1 MVTAGCAALATTN
14 EVEVDLTR
22 LSSEDSEAAQA
33 MDRVRE
39 RFADPTAVVQVIL
52 DAGPTGDVLT
62 VDGLEALTAAQGT
75 AVDALG
81 DGVRTD
87 GTGDPQV
94 RSLRTSLDPMLA
106 SQGLEPRAVG
116 DAQVGALATRAV
128 TASPQLAALVS
139 DDLDVT
145 EGTARG
151 AAILLLLDP
160 ELAESG
166 RTDAGERV
174 RDAIERDRDG
184 ALTGLDVT
192 GFSNGLFVAGML
204 DAIRAEVPLLFGL
217 ALLVVPVLLVGL
229 GIDYSV
235 HLAARY
241 REERAAGQ
249 GPVEAAGRAL
259 HTVGAALF
267 LATAATAIGFA
278 SIATAPVQ
286 MLADFGLFV
295 AIGVVCAFLLLG
307 LLVPAAR
314 VLHDRSRANAGSDIV
329 RELALTRFMH
339 LPVRLADA
347 APWAGMVVAAGLM
360 VVSLA
365 AAVGVETEFDR
376 DDFVPE
382 GSDVEAILAHQDEL
396 FGGGVTESTFVVVDG
411 DLTDPAVANA
421 LWHAQ
426 ERVAEVDGVRSVGS
440 TSQVMSVV
448 TLAASAL
455 DPGMPAAPGGGQP
468 PAEGLAGTQLSA
480 GDVWTGEGF
489 ADDADLEAVYAW
501 LRATVG
507 EPQVSQLLA
516 PDASAAVVQLR
527 TTVGDAQ
534 AQRLR
539 SEVEL
544 AFAPVGG
551 VGADVTV
558 TSESIIIAE
567 MSEELASFQVRAI
580 ALTLAVVL
588 VLLTGFY
595 AVTRRPL
602 LGAIAM
608 IPATVSASLVLGTMR
623 ALGISFNVLTA
634 TLTAIAVGIGV
645 PYGIHIVNRLVEDL
659 RELPPNEAVTRTL
672 RSTGGALAGS
682 ALTTLGAFVVL
693 ALSGLPPIRS
703 LGLLGGAGI
712 IFALLAALLVE
723 PGALMLWAR
732 HHDRAARAARR
743 PEPA

>member
-1 MVTAGCAALATTN
+1 MRTLLRWMDAAATRRPRSVVAALVVVTAGCAALATTN
-14 EVEVDLTR
+14 EVEVDLTQ

-52 DAGPTGDVLT
+52 DAGPGGDVLT
-62 VDGLEALTAAQGT
+62 VDGLEALAAAQAT

-106 SQGLEPRAVG
+106 SQGLEPTAAG

-174 RDAIERDRDG
+174 RDAFEGDRDG
-184 ALTGLDVT
+184 ALAGLDVT
-192 GFSNGLFVAGML
+192 VFSNGVFVTGML

-259 HTVGAALF
+259 HTVGASLV

-295 AIGVVCAFLLLG
+295 AIGVVCAFLILG

-314 VLHDRSRANAGSDIV
+314 VLHDRSRANTGSGIV
-329 RELALTRFMH
+329 RELALARFMR
-339 LPVRLADA
+339 LPVRLAVTT
-347 APWAGMVVAAGLM
+347 PWAGMVVAAGLM

-365 AAVGVETEFDR
+365 AAMGVETEFDR

-382 GSDVEAILAHQDEL
+382 GSQIEAILAHQDEL
-396 FGGGVTESTFVVVDG
+396 FGGGVTGSTFVVVDG
-411 DLTDPAVANA
+411 DLTDPVVVNG

-426 ERVAEVDGVRSVGS
+426 ERVAEVDGVRSLGG

-448 TLAASAL
+448 TLAAAAL
-455 DPGMPAAPGGGQP
+455 GPELPAAPGGGQP
-468 PAEGLAGTQLSA
+468 TTEALAGTQLPA
-480 GDVWTGEGF
+480 GDVWTGDGF
-489 ADDADLEAVYAW
+489 
-501 LRATVG
+501 
-507 EPQVSQLLA
+507 
-516 PDASAAVVQLR
+516 
-527 TTVGDAQ
+527 
-534 AQRLR
+534 
-539 SEVEL
+539 
-544 AFAPVGG
+544 
-551 VGADVTV
+551 
-558 TSESIIIAE
+558 
-567 MSEELASFQVRAI
+567 ASFQIRAI

-595 AVTRRPL
+595 ALARRPL

-623 ALGISFNVLTA
+623 ALGISFNALTA

-659 RELPPNEAVTRTL
+659 RELPPNEAVARTL

-693 ALSGLPPIRS
+693 VLSGLPPIRS

-712 IFALLAALLVE
+712 TFALLAALLVE

-732 HHDRAARAARR
+732 RHDRGARAVRR
-743 PEPA
+743 PDPA